1 MNNWNKRTF
10 ASLLF
15 IIVFTTKMIISV
27 IPIFSM
33 LDAKVAAS
41 VIMQLEQE
49 TKGEKDNTDKDSL
62 KEKKGF
68 DEHIYSFFDYKPLLV
83 ETSRLHNKEKALA
96 VRLYHKVVPT
106 PPPNV

>member
-1 MNNWNKRTF
+1 MNNWSKRTF

-15 IIVFTTKMIISV
+15 IVVFSTKMIISV

-33 LDAKVAAS
+33 LDAKVVAS

-49 TKGEKDNTDKDSL
+49 TKGEKDSTDKESF
-62 KEKKGF
+62 KEKKSF
-68 DEHIYSFFDYKPLLV
+68 DEHIYSFFDYKPLLI
-83 ETSRLHNKEKALA
+83 ETNRLHNKEKALA
-96 VRLYHKVVPT
+96 IRLYHKVVPT

>member
-1 MNNWNKRTF
+1 MNNWNKRSF
-10 ASLLF
+10 ACLLLA
-15 IIVFTTKMIISV
+15 IVFSAKMIISV

-49 TKGEKDNTDKDSL
+49 TKNDKDNTDKDAF
-62 KEKKGF
+62 KEKKSF
-68 DEHIYSFFDYKPLLV
+68 DEHTYTFFDYKPILV
-83 ETSRLHNKEKALA
+83 ETNRLHNKEKALA

>member
-1 MNNWNKRTF
+1 MNRNKRTF

-15 IIVFTTKMIISV
+15 IVVFATKMAISV
-27 IPIFSM
+27 VPIFSL

-49 TKGEKDNTDKDSL
+49 TKGEKDTADKDSL

-68 DEHIYSFFDYKPLLV
+68 DEHIYSFFDYRPV
-83 ETSRLHNKEKALA
+83 ITESNRLHNKEKALT
-96 VRLYHKVVPT
+96 VRFYHKVVLT

>member
-1 MNNWNKRTF
+1 MNSRNKRTF

-15 IIVFTTKMIISV
+15 IVVFATKMMISV
-27 IPIFSM
+27 IPVFSM
-33 LDAKVAAS
+33 LDAKIAAS

-83 ETSRLHNKEKALA
+83 ETNRLHNKEKALA

>member
-62 KEKKGF
+62 KEKKA
-68 DEHIYSFFDYKPLLV
+68 LTN
-83 ETSRLHNKEKALA
+83 TSTAFLTTNP
-96 VRLYHKVVPT
+96 Y
-106 PPPNV
+106 

>member
-1 MNNWNKRTF
+1 
-10 ASLLF
+10 
-15 IIVFTTKMIISV
+15 MIISV

-33 LDAKVAAS
+33 LDAKVVAS

-62 KEKKGF
+62 KEKKGS

-83 ETSRLHNKEKALA
+83 ETNRLHNEEKALA

>member
-1 MNNWNKRTF
+1 MNSRNKRTF

-15 IIVFTTKMIISV
+15 IVVFVTKMMISV
-27 IPIFSM
+27 IPVFSM
-33 LDAKVAAS
+33 LDAKIAAS

-83 ETSRLHNKEKALA
+83 ETNRLHNKEKALA

>member
-1 MNNWNKRTF
+1 MNSRNKRTF

-15 IIVFTTKMIISV
+15 MVVFATKMTISV
-27 IPIFSM
+27 IPIFSL
-33 LDAKVAAS
+33 LDAKIAAS

-49 TKGEKDNTDKDSL
+49 TKGEKDSTDKDLL

-83 ETSRLHNKEKALA
+83 ETNRLHNKEKALA

>member
-1 MNNWNKRTF
+1 M
-10 ASLLF
+10 LL
-15 IIVFTTKMIISV
+15 IIVFSAKMIISI
-27 IPIFSM
+27 IPVFSM

-49 TKGEKDNTDKDSL
+49 TKNDKDNNDKDAF
-62 KEKKGF
+62 KEKKSF
-68 DEHIYSFFDYKPLLV
+68 DEHTYCFFDYRPVLV
-83 ETSRLHNKEKALA
+83 ETNCLHNQEKALA

>member
-1 MNNWNKRTF
+1 MNSRNKRTF

-15 IIVFTTKMIISV
+15 IVVFATKMLISV
-27 IPIFSM
+27 IPVFSM
-33 LDAKVAAS
+33 LDAKIAAS

-83 ETSRLHNKEKALA
+83 ETNRLHNKEKALA

>member
-1 MNNWNKRTF
+1 MNSRNKRTF

-15 IIVFTTKMIISV
+15 IIVFAAKMTISV

-33 LDAKVAAS
+33 LDAKIAAS

-49 TKGEKDNTDKDSL
+49 SKGEKDDVEKDFF
-62 KEKKGF
+62 KEKKNF
-68 DEHIYSFFDYKPLLV
+68 DEHLFSCFDYKPLLV
-83 ETSRLHNKEKALA
+83 ETNCLHNKEKALA

>member
-1 MNNWNKRTF
+1 M
-10 ASLLF
+10 LF
-15 IIVFTTKMIISV
+15 IVVFATKMMISV
-27 IPIFSM
+27 IPVFSM
-33 LDAKVAAS
+33 LDAKIAAS

-83 ETSRLHNKEKALA
+83 ETNRLHNKEKALA

>member
-1 MNNWNKRTF
+1 MNNRSKRTF

-15 IIVFTTKMIISV
+15 IAVFSVKMTISV
-27 IPIFSM
+27 VPLFSL
-33 LDAKVAAS
+33 LDAKVVAS

-49 TKGEKDNTDKDSL
+49 TKGEKDNAEKESF

-68 DEHIYSFFDYKPLLV
+68 DEHICCMFDYTPVLV
-83 ETSRLHNKEKALA
+83 ETNRLHNKEKALA
-96 VRLYHKVVPT
+96 IRLYHKVVPT

>member
-1 MNNWNKRTF
+1 MNNRDKRSF
-10 ASLLF
+10 ACFLF
-15 IIVFTTKMIISV
+15 IVVFATKMMISIV
-27 IPIFSM
+27 PIFSL

-49 TKGEKDNTDKDSL
+49 SKGEKDDPDKDMF

-68 DEHIYSFFDYKPLLV
+68 DEHIYTYFDYQPLLV
-83 ETSRLHNKEKALA
+83 ETNRLHNKEKALA

-106 PPPNV
+106 PPPNF